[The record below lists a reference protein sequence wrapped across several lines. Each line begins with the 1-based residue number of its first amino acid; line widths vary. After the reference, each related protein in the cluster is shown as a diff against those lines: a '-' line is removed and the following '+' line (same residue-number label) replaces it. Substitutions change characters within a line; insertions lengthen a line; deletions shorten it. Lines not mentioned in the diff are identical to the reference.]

1 MDLSEFLAV
10 SGKPGLNKMISQGK
24 NNIIVESLAEKKR
37 FPVYGTQQVSS
48 LEEISVYT
56 YGEDVPLKDVFKSI
70 FEKKEGGKAPD
81 IKAKPEV
88 LKQFMEEI
96 LPDYDKERVYVSDI
110 KKLVKWYNEL
120 QEHDLLDFSEE
131 EEETNEEE
139 GKEDEKQD
147 EEEKPTEDKNEKSE

>member
-24 NNIIVESLAEKKR
+24 NNIIVESLADKKR

-81 IKAKPEV
+81 AKAKPEE
-88 LKQFMEEI
+88 LKKFMEEV

-120 QEHDLLDFSEE
+120 QEHDLLDFTEE
-131 EEETNEEE
+131 EEEAKEEDVQEKDNEEVE
-139 GKEDEKQD
+139 KPIEKEDDK
-147 EEEKPTEDKNEKSE
+147 TE